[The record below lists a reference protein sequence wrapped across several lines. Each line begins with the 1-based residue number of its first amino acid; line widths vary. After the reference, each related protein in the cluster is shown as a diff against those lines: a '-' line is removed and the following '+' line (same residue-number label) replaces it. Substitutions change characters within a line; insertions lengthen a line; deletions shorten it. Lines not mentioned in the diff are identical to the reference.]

1 MTLRLMVRLLGT
13 LLVVVAC
20 LPIFQSGELPWPV
33 WGIVAGG
40 LLAGWFTSTRT
51 WPRAY
56 VVALTTLLTAGLA
69 GMLLLSLLDGEWLVN
84 SITFGLLATVARTL
98 QQQTS
103 RQQFQLIAL
112 SFLLMVAAAVTNPDP
127 AFALYFVAYSILLTW
142 ALTYTH
148 LLQRVEEAAGGS
160 GMEWKAS
167 RFVSGRFLL
176 GSSLL
181 ALVLL
186 ASSSFI
192 FLLFPRL
199 GLGFFS
205 AQTRR
210 ADPITGFSNTIEL
223 GHFGNLRDSTRVV
236 MRVEFGEGREYLP
249 PVSMMHFRGI
259 SFESYDG
266 SAWSRRQT
274 RTRPLRPGLDSYF
287 EIDAD
292 PRLRSADY
300 HTAEVDIYL
309 EPLES
314 ENKVLFLP
322 VRPIAVRHLATRFD
336 RFRGTT
342 RNFEEDE
349 AEDLALSGP
358 SGTSFSYTAQAG
370 ILRAS
375 VGDLR
380 NLPMDYPRT
389 IRRRYLQLPETL
401 DPRIVKLAESV
412 TADAANPY
420 DMAVRLVDHLQLE
433 YGFTTVGA
441 GDTADPI
448 AAFLFERRKG
458 HCEYFATAMVL
469 MLRTLGVPSR
479 PVNGFLGASYNE
491 FGDFYS
497 VTEGRAHTWVEAWF
511 PRYGWLTFD
520 PTPAAE
526 TPPEDSGFF
535 AALDLWVD
543 ALRLRWY
550 KWVVE
555 YDLEKQL
562 AVYTAAYN
570 LFASQQ
576 NQVHLAPD
584 LSVSQMRAELKKIGR
599 SFKSPTFLAVA
610 GLLLLAALGVPFTRR
625 LLARRSGRVQPFD
638 KLAARLRK
646 AMRRKGYPATPGT
659 TLPALARA
667 ALASGFSATPELARL
682 VVLLEQARWS
692 NAPPPPMREL
702 ELLLR
707 RVKTGRSNLLT
718 RSPRLTYHQATE
730 NGAPADRSA
739 GMDNGRHQQ
748 DPGASHQ

>member
-1 MTLRLMVRLLGT
+1 MTLRVTVRLLGM

-20 LPIFQSGELPWPV
+20 LPILQSGELPWGV
-33 WGIVAGG
+33 WGVMAAGLVAGV
-40 LLAGWFTSTRT
+40 FTSTRP
-51 WPRAY
+51 WPRVY
-56 VVALTTLLTAGLA
+56 VVILTTVLIAGLVF
-69 GMLLLSLLDGEWLVN
+69 MVLLSLRNGEWLVN

-127 AFALYFVAYSILLTW
+127 SFALYFIGYSILLTW

-210 ADPITGFSNTIEL
+210 ADPIVGFADTIEL
-223 GHFGNLRDSTRVV
+223 GHFGNLRESTRIV
-236 MRVEFGEGREYLP
+236 MRVEFGEGREHLP
-249 PVSMMHFRGI
+249 PVSMLRFRGI

-266 SAWSRRQT
+266 KAWSRRQT
-274 RTRPLRPGLDSYF
+274 RTSPLRPGLDSYY
-287 EIDAD
+287 EVDAF
-292 PRLRSADY
+292 PRLRAADY
-300 HTAEVDIYL
+300 YTAEVDIYL

-314 ENKVLFLP
+314 ENKVLFMP
-322 VRPIAVRHLATRFD
+322 VRPLAVRHLATRFD
-336 RFRGTT
+336 RFRGTS

-349 AEDLALSGP
+349 AEDLTISGP
-358 SGTSFSYTAQAG
+358 SGTSFSYTALAG
-370 ILRAS
+370 VLKASPEELRQ
-375 VGDLR
+375 
-380 NLPMDYPRT
+380 LPMDYPRT
-389 IRRRYLQLPETL
+389 LRRHYLRLPESL
-401 DPRIVKLAESV
+401 DPRVAELARAV
-412 TADAANPY
+412 TTGAGNPY
-420 DMAVRLVDHLQLE
+420 DMAVRLVDHFQSAT
-433 YGFTTVGA
+433 YRYTTEGE
-441 GDTADPI
+441 GEPDDPV
-448 AAFLFERRKG
+448 AAFLFERRSG
-458 HCEYFATAMVL
+458 HCQHFATAMVL
-469 MLRTLGVPSR
+469 MLRTLGVPAR
-479 PVNGFLGASYNE
+479 PVNGFLGAAYNE
-491 FGDFYS
+491 FGDFYA
-497 VTEGRAHTWVEAWF
+497 VTEGRAHSWVEAWF

-520 PTPAAE
+520 PTPAVE
-526 TPPEDSGFF
+526 SLPEESGFF
-535 AALDLWVD
+535 AVLELWVD
-543 ALRLRWY
+543 SLRLRWY

-570 LFASQQ
+570 LFASKQ

-584 LSVSQMRAELKKIGR
+584 LSVSQMRSELKKIGR
-599 SFKSPTFLAVA
+599 GLKSPEFLAAA
-610 GLLLLAALGVPFTRR
+610 GVLLLASLAAPLVRR
-625 LLARRSGRVQPFD
+625 LLARRKGRVSQLD
-638 KLAARLRK
+638 RLAQRVYRT
-646 AMRRKGYPATPGT
+646 MRRKGFVVTPGT

-667 ALASGFSATPELARL
+667 GLAAGFAATPDLARL

-692 NAPPPPMREL
+692 DSNPPPFREL
-702 ELLLR
+702 ESLLR
-707 RVKTGRSNLLT
+707 RVE
-718 RSPRLTYHQATE
+718 Q
-730 NGAPADRSA
+730 APARA
-739 GMDNGRHQQ
+739 RR
-748 DPGASHQ
+748 